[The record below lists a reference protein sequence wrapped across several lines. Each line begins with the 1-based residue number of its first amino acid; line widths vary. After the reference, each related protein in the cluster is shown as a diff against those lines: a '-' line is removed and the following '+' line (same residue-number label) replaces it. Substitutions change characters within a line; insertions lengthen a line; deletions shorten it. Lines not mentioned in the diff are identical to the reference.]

1 MVKVSKDEEN
11 CIRKIFPH
19 SADDLHTVGE
29 YFKNMKHSFI
39 TNSVAVENL
48 EYITFGLYP
57 IVKNLKFCKTKYNII
72 TTKLHFAS

>member
-19 SADDLHTVGE
+19 SADDLHTVEE
-29 YFKNMKHSFI
+29 YFKNMKPSFI

-48 EYITFGLYP
+48 EYITFGL
-57 IVKNLKFCKTKYNII
+57 
-72 TTKLHFAS
+72 

>member
-1 MVKVSKDEEN
+1 MVKISKDEEN
-11 CIRKIFPH
+11 CICKIFPH

-29 YFKNMKHSFI
+29 YLKNMKHSFI

-57 IVKNLKFCKTKYNII
+57 SCEKFKI
-72 TTKLHFAS
+72 L